1 MARCGLRFYQRQAA
15 LETKLWPPLQVE
27 KKTPWKR
34 GSGGGNQAKL
44 VTFSHD
50 VTFKSFRHKPFSAF
64 FLGGG
69 GGGGE
74 RCSRNERAAAPS
86 VFLCGGFLP
95 FCKLSGHLR

>member
-34 GSGGGNQAKL
+34 SRGGWNQAKL

-69 GGGGE
+69 GGGGSDAAEMKE
-74 RCSRNERAAAPS
+74 RRLPQYFCMAAS
-86 VFLCGGFLP
+86 C
-95 FCKLSGHLR
+95 LSANYLVI